1 MTFQQFLLI
10 LRARLGVVLGT
21 LAVVVGTAL
30 AVSLLLPKQY
40 TAETALVVDAKA
52 ADPLMGGMLPAQMI
66 PGYMA
71 TQVDIISSN
80 RVAQRVVSLL
90 KMDQAPVIRA
100 QWQDET
106 DGEGSIQVWLAEL
119 LKKKLDVQP
128 SRESNV
134 ITLAYDGADPSF
146 AAAVANAW
154 AQAYI
159 DVSLELKVE
168 PARQYAK
175 WFDGQNAT
183 LRTDLEASQKKLSDY
198 QQERGIVATDERLD
212 VETARLAELSTQLSM
227 VQAQKVDSRSR
238 LAQSGRADS
247 MPEVM
252 QNSLIQS
259 LKADLTR
266 QEGVREQMAGRLGKN
281 HPEIARIEADIANL
295 RERIASET
303 RRVVNSLGTANRVNT
318 QRESEIRD
326 ALAAQKE
333 RVLALKAERDQ
344 IAVLQRDVENA
355 QRAYD
360 LVTQRLAQTN
370 LESQTQQTNV
380 VVLTP
385 ATAPLEPSSPK
396 ILLNVALAI
405 FLGGLL
411 GVGAA
416 LMLELM
422 DQRVRGEED
431 LQQVDGVPVIGL
443 IPGTSAGRNLRP
455 AV

>member
-10 LRARLGVVLGT
+10 LRARLWVVFGT
-21 LAVVVGTAL
+21 LVVVVGTAL

-40 TAETALVVDAKA
+40 TAETALVVDAKS

-71 TQVDIISSN
+71 TQVDIINST
-80 RVAQRVVSLL
+80 RVALRVVDLL
-90 KMDQAPVIRA
+90 KMDQSPVIQE
-100 QWQDET
+100 QWQEAT
-106 DGEGSIQVWLAEL
+106 QGQGSIKIWLAEL
-119 LKKKLDVQP
+119 LMKKLDVQP
-128 SRESNV
+128 SRESSMLT
-134 ITLAYDGADPSF
+134 IGYQGADPQF

-159 DVSLELKVE
+159 DTSLELKVE

-183 LRTDLEASQKKLSDY
+183 LRADLEAAQKRLSDY
-198 QQERGIVATDERLD
+198 QQKQGIVATDDRLD
-212 VETARLAELSTQLSM
+212 LENARLAELSTQLS
-227 VQAQKVDSRSR
+227 VAQAQKVDSRSR
-238 LAQSGRADS
+238 QAQSGNADNL
-247 MPEVM
+247 PEVM
-252 QNSLIQS
+252 QNGLIQS
-259 LKADLTR
+259 LKADLVR
-266 QEGVREQMAGRLGKN
+266 QEGQRDQLAGRLGKN
-281 HPEIARIEADIANL
+281 HPEIARSDAEIANL
-295 RERIASET
+295 RERIAAET
-303 RRVVNSLGTANRVNT
+303 RRVVSSLGTTSRVNV
-318 QRESEIRD
+318 QRESEIKA
-326 ALAAQKE
+326 ALEAQKQ

-385 ATAPLEPSSPK
+385 AVAPLEPSSPK
-396 ILLNVALAI
+396 VLLNTVLAV

-411 GVGAA
+411 GLGAA
-416 LMLELM
+416 LLLELM

-431 LQQVDGVPVIGL
+431 LAQITGMPVLGV
-443 IPGTSAGRNLRP
+443 IPGSA
-455 AV
+455 

>member
-238 LAQSGRADS
+238 QAQSGRADS

-360 LVTQRLAQTN
+360 LVTQRLAQAN